1 MDGKR
6 ENYQRWGTIMEKEKL
21 SETDTRDYMG
31 GMGNVGYLWSYID
44 YFEKALED
52 EITSNEETDEP
63 ALLNCP
69 NFAAWLRFYTEVI
82 CNKVLIELHRAEQL
96 QKRVK
101 QYKFGSAV
109 IEIVKILDDK
119 LDQIKIDKHEFEKM
133 QKAIKLV
140 VELRHTVQ
148 HGGIPNILRDISF
161 KDDVSEEDI
170 QKMMV
175 PQNYK
180 ETKIIFNDANKLIEF
195 LPSPTIISYRNGHV
209 ELREPKK

>member
-1 MDGKR
+1 
-6 ENYQRWGTIMEKEKL
+6 MEKTKL
-21 SETDTRDYMG
+21 RESDTRDYLG
-31 GMGNVGYLWSYID
+31 GMGNVGYLWNYID
-44 YFEKALED
+44 YFEKALAD
-52 EITSNEETDEP
+52 EITSKKETEDP
-63 ALLNCP
+63 TLLNCP

-82 CNKVLIELHRAEQL
+82 CNKALIELHRAEKL

-101 QYKFGSAV
+101 KYNFAPAV
-109 IEIVKILDDK
+109 REIIKVVEDKDD
-119 LDQIKIDKHEFEKM
+119 QTKIDKNEFEKM

-161 KDDVSEEDI
+161 KDDISEEEI
-170 QKMMV
+170 EKMML

-180 ETKIIFNDANKLIEF
+180 ETKIIFNNANILIES
-195 LPSPTIISYRNGHV
+195 LPRPTILAYKNGHV